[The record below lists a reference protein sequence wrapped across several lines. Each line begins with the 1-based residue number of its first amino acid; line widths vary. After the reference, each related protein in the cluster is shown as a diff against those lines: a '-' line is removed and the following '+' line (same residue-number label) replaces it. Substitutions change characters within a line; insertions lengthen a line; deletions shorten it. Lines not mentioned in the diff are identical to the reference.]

1 MEIASIRG
9 GAVPVD
15 ARSLADDDAIN
26 FEFLASPKTRS
37 LLDNSRKLA
46 DVNPKRYAAILFAGG
61 HGTVWDFPKSPA
73 VNSVASAI
81 YESGGYVAA
90 VCHGPAALLN
100 VTGKDGKPIIAG
112 KKVAGFSN
120 VEEKAV
126 GLADVVPY
134 LLQDELIALGGDY
147 QEGKA
152 WESFVVQDGR
162 IITGQNPQSAAEL
175 GRVLAKAL
183 NK

>member
-1 MEIASIRG
+1 M
-9 GAVPVD
+9 
-15 ARSLADDDAIN
+15 
-26 FEFLASPKTRS
+26 
-37 LLDNSRKLA
+37 
-46 DVNPKRYAAILFAGG
+46 
-61 HGTVWDFPKSPA
+61 WDFPKSPA

-90 VCHGPAALLN
+90 LCHGPAALLN
-100 VTGKDGKPIIAG
+100 VTGPDGKPIIAG

-126 GLADVVPY
+126 GLVELVPY

>member
-1 MEIASIRG
+1 M
-9 GAVPVD
+9 
-15 ARSLADDDAIN
+15 
-26 FEFLASPKTRS
+26 
-37 LLDNSRKLA
+37 
-46 DVNPKRYAAILFAGG
+46 FAGG

-90 VCHGPAALLN
+90 LCHGPAALLN
-100 VTGKDGKPIIAG
+100 VTGPDGKPIIAG

-126 GLADVVPY
+126 GLVELVPY